1 MKNYDETIKQLT
13 DDIARLSVA
22 KNEKEAQLEAI
33 LRKQK
38 ESEEVKNSPILR
50 DQAGVIIRKG
60 DWIKATSIG
69 KFNRNEGTVVSLKK
83 WVTFEDCSGVKQVRA
98 PDNLLVSKDGRKRAR
113 RTRSTR

>member
-1 MKNYDETIKQLT
+1 MENYHETIKQLT
-13 DDIARLSVA
+13 EDIAKLSVA

-33 LRKQK
+33 LQKQK
-38 ESEEVKNSPILR
+38 ETKEVKNSPTLR

-60 DWIKATSIG
+60 DWVKATSIG

-98 PDNLLVSKDGRKRAR
+98 PDNILVSKDGGKRAR

>member
-1 MKNYDETIKQLT
+1 MKDYDEIIKQLT
-13 DDIARLSVA
+13 DNIARLSVA
-22 KNEKEAQLEAI
+22 KNKKEAQLKAI

-38 ESEEVKNSPILR
+38 ESKEVKNLPILR

-60 DWIKATSIG
+60 DWVKATSIG

-83 WVTFEDCSGVKQVRA
+83 WVTLQVRA
-98 PDNLLVSKDGRKRAR
+98 PDNILVSTDGSKRAR

>member
-1 MKNYDETIKQLT
+1 MEDYDETIKQLT
-13 DDIARLSVA
+13 DDIARFSVA

-38 ESEEVKNSPILR
+38 ESKEVKNSPILR

-60 DWIKATSIG
+60 DWVKATSIG

-83 WVTFEDCSGVKQVRA
+83 WVTFKDCSGVKQRA